1 MPDEVTSKRPGLT
14 RFEGETVV
22 LGIRPED
29 IEDAEIEAD
38 APNDRRIS
46 TTVDLR
52 ESLGSEVLVHF
63 SVAEAPVL
71 TEDTKELARDLG
83 VHDTRERQGD
93 DHVRREAGSAITC
106 AGARVDRTRGRHGAI
121 ALLRPAH
128 RARYR
133 HREGIRMNRKRWVVG
148 VATVAILTLIAAAC
162 SSDSSSGASD
172 TGTTSAA
179 PDLTGQTVDVAATW
193 TSAEQRNFEQVL
205 ALFEQQT
212 GATTQ
217 FVSTGDDI
225 AAYLGPKIEGGKPPD
240 VAILPQPGVV
250 ASFASQGDLVPIE
263 DFAGDLID
271 ANYAPGAREVGTVD
285 GTLYAV
291 WFRAAQKSTV
301 WYNTHVFDDAGV
313 QPPTT
318 WDELVSTAQTISDSG
333 VPPYSVGV
341 DVGWPMSDL
350 FENIYLRTAGPDM
363 YDKLARHEIP
373 WTDQSVKDA
382 LSKMADVIGN
392 SDEIAGGTQG
402 ALQTDFNGSVD
413 QMFTD
418 PPAGAMLFEGNF
430 VGGGVAGGARRRSA
444 PTPTSSTPWIGSVA
458 ARRHRRGDLA
468 VLLDDTPA
476 GEALIKFLATPEAAE
491 VWAGLGG
498 YISPNKNVDIY
509 PTYTDPVDQRA
520 AQALIDAGDAVRYDM
535 SDLQPTAFGATTG
548 QGVWG
553 ILTDFVSDP
562 SDIDGTAQQLEAA
575 AKAAY
580 K

>member
-1 MPDEVTSKRPGLT
+1 
-14 RFEGETVV
+14 
-22 LGIRPED
+22 
-29 IEDAEIEAD
+29 
-38 APNDRRIS
+38 
-46 TTVDLR
+46 
-52 ESLGSEVLVHF
+52 
-63 SVAEAPVL
+63 
-71 TEDTKELARDLG
+71 
-83 VHDTRERQGD
+83 
-93 DHVRREAGSAITC
+93 
-106 AGARVDRTRGRHGAI
+106 
-121 ALLRPAH
+121 
-128 RARYR
+128 
-133 HREGIRMNRKRWVVG
+133 MNRKRWVAG
-148 VATVAILTLIAAAC
+148 VATVAILALVAAAC
-162 SSDSSSGASD
+162 SNDSSSGGSD
-172 TGTTSAA
+172 TGTTSAG

-205 ALFEQQT
+205 SLFEEQT

-250 ASFASQGDLVPIE
+250 SSFASQGDLIPIE

-313 QPPTT
+313 EPPAT

-382 LSKMADVIGN
+382 LSKMADVLGN
-392 SDEIAGGTQG
+392 GDEIAGGTQG

-413 QMFTD
+413 QMFAD

-430 VGGGVAGGARRRSA
+430 VAGVITGETKAKVGTDADFFDFPSIDGSPPAVMGG
-444 PTPTSSTPWIGSVA
+444 
-458 ARRHRRGDLA
+458 GDLA

-498 YISPNKNVDIY
+498 YISPNKNVDISA
-509 PTYTDPVDQRA
+509 YTDPVDQRA
-520 AQALIDAGDAVRYDM
+520 AQALVDAGDAVRYDM

-548 QGVWG
+548 EGIWG

-562 SDIDGTAQQLEAA
+562 SDIEGTAQQLEAA

-580 K
+580 KQGG

>member
-1 MPDEVTSKRPGLT
+1 MNRGDLMSGKRASG
-14 RFEGETVV
+14 V
-22 LGIRPED
+22 L
-29 IEDAEIEAD
+29 A
-38 APNDRRIS
+38 
-46 TTVDLR
+46 
-52 ESLGSEVLVHF
+52 
-63 SVAEAPVL
+63 
-71 TEDTKELARDLG
+71 
-83 VHDTRERQGD
+83 
-93 DHVRREAGSAITC
+93 
-106 AGARVDRTRGRHGAI
+106 AI
-121 ALLRPAH
+121 AA
-128 RARYR
+128 
-133 HREGIRMNRKRWVVG
+133 
-148 VATVAILTLIAAAC
+148 LTLIAAAC
-162 SSDSSSGASD
+162 SSGSEASSP
-172 TGTTSAA
+172 TGTGSASA
-179 PDLTGQTVDVAATW
+179 GPDLSGQTVEVAATW
-193 TSAEQRNFEQVL
+193 TSAEQRNFEKVL
-205 ALFEQQT
+205 DLFEQQT

-217 FVSTGDDI
+217 FISAGDDI

-240 VAILPQPGVV
+240 VAILPQPGVL
-250 ASFASQGDLVPIE
+250 ASFAGQGDLIPIE
-263 DFAGDLID
+263 DFAGTLVDE
-271 ANYAPGAREVGTVD
+271 NYAPSAREVGTVD
-285 GTLYAV
+285 GKLYAV

-363 YDKLARHEIP
+363 YDQLAKHEIP

-413 QMFTD
+413 QMFAD

-430 VGGGVAGGARRRSA
+430 VAGVITGETKAKVGTDADFFDFPSIDGSPPAVMGG
-444 PTPTSSTPWIGSVA
+444 
-458 ARRHRRGDLA
+458 GDLA

-476 GEALIKFLATPEAAE
+476 GEELIKFLATPEAAE

-498 YISPNKNVDIY
+498 YISPNKNVDISA
-509 PTYTDPVDQRA
+509 YTDPVDQRA
-520 AQALIDAGDAVRYDM
+520 AQALIDVGDDVKYDL

-548 QGVWG
+548 EGIWG

-562 SDIDGTAQQLEAA
+562 SDVDGTAQQLETA

-580 K
+580 KQEG

>member
-1 MPDEVTSKRPGLT
+1 
-14 RFEGETVV
+14 
-22 LGIRPED
+22 
-29 IEDAEIEAD
+29 
-38 APNDRRIS
+38 
-46 TTVDLR
+46 
-52 ESLGSEVLVHF
+52 
-63 SVAEAPVL
+63 
-71 TEDTKELARDLG
+71 
-83 VHDTRERQGD
+83 
-93 DHVRREAGSAITC
+93 
-106 AGARVDRTRGRHGAI
+106 
-121 ALLRPAH
+121 
-128 RARYR
+128 
-133 HREGIRMNRKRWVVG
+133 MNRKRWVVG

-430 VGGGVAGGARRRSA
+430 VGGVITGETKAKVGTDADFFDFPSIDGSPPAVMGG
-444 PTPTSSTPWIGSVA
+444 
-458 ARRHRRGDLA
+458 GDLA

-498 YISPNKNVDIY
+498 YISPNKNVDISA
-509 PTYTDPVDQRA
+509 YTDPVDQRA

-548 QGVWG
+548 QGIWG